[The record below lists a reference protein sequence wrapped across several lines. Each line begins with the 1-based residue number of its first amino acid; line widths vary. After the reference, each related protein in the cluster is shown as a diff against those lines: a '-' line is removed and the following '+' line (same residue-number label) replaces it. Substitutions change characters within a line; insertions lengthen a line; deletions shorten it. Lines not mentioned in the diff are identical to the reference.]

1 MIDTETT
8 TLPEEEI
15 LPEGP
20 DALASPDEEI
30 LPDPAVGEETEGEE
44 LPPETDYQ
52 KLAEEDLREIH
63 RIAPIFASI
72 RDVGD
77 LPNATRYATLR
88 DAGLTVEE
96 ALWATCH
103 AFLPRSGYDNRSH
116 LRSGVPRG
124 AAGNP
129 IQMSAE
135 ELAAAKDLFSDMSEA
150 EIRRLYA
157 KCRA

>member
-1 MIDTETT
+1 MQDTEMTT
-8 TLPEEEI
+8 ALPEDDVSAEPEIPDVAEEEGVPEEI
-15 LPEGP
+15 GEDG
-20 DALASPDEEI
+20 ADEM
-30 LPDPAVGEETEGEE
+30 
-44 LPPETDYQ
+44 PPRTDYER
-52 KLAEEDLREIH
+52 LAEEDMREIH

-72 RDVGD
+72 REVGD

-103 AFLPRSGYDNRSH
+103 AFLPKNGYDNRSH